1 MLKLLFIGADAVC
14 PDYIFDQP
22 EQYPN
27 LTKLARRGASAS
39 YSAYVQKGYRDS
51 YLSEMNW
58 SSIYTGLAPWEHN
71 IAAKGADGCR
81 RTPSM
86 EGFQNLAPFWQVF
99 NAQGMTVGLWTAI
112 CCVDPVEIDG
122 YVVSAHYET
131 LETPDPVRRY
141 IRTLQVCGKDQ
152 RILDLIHGEVPPR
165 LYPRTLEQQGVSFVQ
180 MQKEPEFA
188 LSKIEEYHF
197 QDALENFA
205 QELEFFYQAMCR
217 AQEEYPVD
225 VLYFYTPTTDL
236 IGHCAMYCD
245 NSDVVVKAYQLLDQY
260 VGKWLDALQPENV
273 FFLSDHGMSNFKD
286 LVQCSDERVR
296 REAFAARDN
305 VIWLP
310 NGYIAF
316 EARNGA
322 LLFTAHGLKG
332 TFIAAGP
339 DIRHTEVKDMR
350 TLDIY
355 PTLLEMMH
363 AKIPEGRGGFVQDI
377 FDRPIVNAE
386 KLFHTDKT
394 QCRSVAVLQC
404 FSPSW
409 TDIVLNELYIR
420 ERFARFTVIGEEKY
434 RDIFLHNP
442 RVSGFLPYSEFNPTK
457 FDAVYCGIYNESA
470 GLTGHIRVH

>member
-99 NAQGMTVGLWTAI
+99 NAQGMTVGLWMAI

-245 NSDVVVKAYQLLDQY
+245 NSDVVVKA
-260 VGKWLDALQPENV
+260 
-273 FFLSDHGMSNFKD
+273 
-286 LVQCSDERVR
+286 
-296 REAFAARDN
+296 
-305 VIWLP
+305 
-310 NGYIAF
+310 
-316 EARNGA
+316 
-322 LLFTAHGLKG
+322 
-332 TFIAAGP
+332 
-339 DIRHTEVKDMR
+339 
-350 TLDIY
+350 
-355 PTLLEMMH
+355 
-363 AKIPEGRGGFVQDI
+363 
-377 FDRPIVNAE
+377 
-386 KLFHTDKT
+386 
-394 QCRSVAVLQC
+394 
-404 FSPSW
+404 
-409 TDIVLNELYIR
+409 
-420 ERFARFTVIGEEKY
+420 
-434 RDIFLHNP
+434 
-442 RVSGFLPYSEFNPTK
+442 
-457 FDAVYCGIYNESA
+457 
-470 GLTGHIRVH
+470 